1 MEKFYFTKDH
11 EYVRLEGDGTAYV
24 GISDYAQSELGE
36 IVFVDIP
43 TVGEEVKQF
52 NAFGSIEAVKTVA
65 DLNMPLTGCI
75 EEFNENLES
84 TPELVNNDPL
94 GEGWIVRISVDNEND
109 ELGAL
114 MNAEEYL
121 NYIQTL

>member
-1 MEKFYFTKDH
+1 MDKIYFTKEH
-11 EYVRLEGDGTAYV
+11 EYVRLEDNGTAYV

-52 NAFGSIEAVKTVA
+52 NTFGSIEAVKTVA
-65 DLNMPLTGCI
+65 DLNMPLTGRV

-94 GEGWIVRISVDNEND
+94 CEGWIVRIIVDNEND
-109 ELGAL
+109 ELGSL
-114 MNAEEYL
+114 MNEEEYKE
-121 NYIQTL
+121 YIATL